1 MKALVFPRNH
11 LRFAAAMTMSR
22 IKPGVG
28 AAVGPLRL
36 EETEPPEL
44 PGPGWTHV
52 RTRLAGICGSDL
64 ATIDGRVS
72 RYFEPLVSFPMTP
85 GHEVV
90 ADAPAG
96 TGSATANGAA
106 NLTNGGADSAPTN
119 GGANP
124 ANGAT
129 RSASAGADSAPAN
142 GSAAPRP
149 SAGARVVLEP
159 VLGAEARGEAPAWL
173 GAAPADGDDYGH
185 LIGGR
190 LEPGLQTGSC
200 ASTGGGW
207 AEMFAAHSSQLHSL
221 GSVSTSELSDEAAVM
236 IEPTAA
242 ATHAVLRANVPDGG
256 TVAVIGAGTMGLAA
270 VAALRAFT
278 NVSAIVVAARY
289 PHQRSLA
296 VSLGADLA
304 VEPDELVRAVRRA
317 AGTRVIGHTLG
328 SGTDATIDAVASSAS
343 LSDAVAMT
351 RPRGRV
357 VVLGMPAQVQL
368 DLSALWHRET
378 ELVGAYCYGTEHGYA
393 AEPGTEHGG
402 KAKHTFELATQL
414 VRDCSLE
421 NLVSELY
428 ALEDYKAA
436 ISHAA
441 QAGQRGS
448 VKIAFDLRDS

>member
-22 IKPGVG
+22 LSPGAG
-28 AAVGPLRL
+28 ASVGPLRL
-36 EETEPPEL
+36 TEVDPPEL
-44 PGPGWTHV
+44 PGEDWSYV
-52 RTRLAGICGSDL
+52 STRLAGICGSDL
-64 ATIDGRVS
+64 ATIDGQVS

-90 ADAPAG
+90 GDTADG
-96 TGSATANGAA
+96 T
-106 NLTNGGADSAPTN
+106 
-119 GGANP
+119 
-124 ANGAT
+124 
-129 RSASAGADSAPAN
+129 
-142 GSAAPRP
+142 
-149 SAGARVVLEP
+149 RVVLEP
-159 VLGAEARGEAPAWL
+159 VLGAEAHGEAPAWL

-207 AEMFAAHSSQLHSL
+207 SEMFAAHSSQLHSL
-221 GSVSTSELSDEAAVM
+221 GSVDTEELSDEAAVM

-270 VAALRAFT
+270 IAALRTFT
-278 NVSAIVVAARY
+278 NVNAVVVGARY
-289 PHQRSLA
+289 PHQRKLA
-296 VSLGADLA
+296 TELGADLA

-328 SGTDATIDAVASSAS
+328 SGTDVTIDAVASSRS
-343 LSDAVAMT
+343 ITDAVAMT
-351 RPRGRV
+351 KPRGRV

-378 ELVGAYCYGTEHGYA
+378 ELVGAYCYGTEQLGSKLA
-393 AEPGTEHGG
+393 GEPDGEPGDQPGQPGGEPDGQLGEHGG
-402 KAKHTFELATQL
+402 KHTFELATQL
-414 VRDCSLE
+414 VRDCALE

-428 ALEDYKAA
+428 RLEDYKAA

-441 QAGQRGS
+441 QAGSRGS
-448 VKIAFDLRDS
+448 VKIAFDLRED